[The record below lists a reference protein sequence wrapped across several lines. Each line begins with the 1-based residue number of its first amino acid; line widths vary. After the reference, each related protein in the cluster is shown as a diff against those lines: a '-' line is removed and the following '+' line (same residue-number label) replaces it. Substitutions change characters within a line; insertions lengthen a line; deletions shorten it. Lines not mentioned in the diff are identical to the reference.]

1 MSTGKKIIFVS
12 FILIFIG
19 IAGSIFSFNQLDSK
33 AYSAEKTLDEPFINL
48 SMDLNN
54 DSIELLP
61 TEDSVTRVE
70 MQGLDSENPD
80 DEVMME
86 VRDNTLFIESA
97 ESPQVFNIGLFSEE
111 AKLTVYLPES
121 TYESVVMKTDNGN
134 LHASRLNVESMKA
147 DTNNG
152 DVRLKDMTGSRTEV
166 TADNGNVE
174 MAEVQGDISGTLNNG
189 DITLSTNAIEHPM
202 DLETDNGNIEISTE
216 TKPANADFAIK
227 TDNGTARLF
236 GKDNSNEVFGEGEIP
251 VTLRSNNGDI
261 TVDH

>member
-1 MSTGKKIIFVS
+1 MSTGKKIIVLS

-19 IAGSIFSFNQLDSK
+19 IAGSIFSFNQFDSK
-33 AYSAEKTLDEPFINL
+33 AYSAKKTLDEPFTNL
-48 SMDLNN
+48 SIDINN

-80 DEVMME
+80 DEVTME

-97 ESPQVFNIGLFSEE
+97 DSPQVFNIGLFSEE
-111 AKLTVYLPES
+111 AKMTVYLPET

-134 LHASRLNVESMKA
+134 LHASRLDVESMKA

-152 DVRLKDMTGSRTEV
+152 DIGLERMTGSRTEV
-166 TADNGNVE
+166 NTSNGNVE
-174 MAEVQGDISGTLNNG
+174 ITEVQGELSGTSNNG

-202 DLETDNGNIEISTE
+202 NLETHNGNIEISTKTE
-216 TKPANADFAIK
+216 PANASFDMNS
-227 TDNGTARLF
+227 DNGTARLF

-251 VTLRSNNGDI
+251 VILYSSNGDV
-261 TVDH
+261 TVTR